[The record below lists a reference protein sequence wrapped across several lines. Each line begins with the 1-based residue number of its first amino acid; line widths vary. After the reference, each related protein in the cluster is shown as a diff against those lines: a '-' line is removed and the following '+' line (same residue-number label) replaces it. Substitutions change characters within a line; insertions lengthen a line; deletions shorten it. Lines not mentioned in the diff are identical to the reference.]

1 MVERILLR
9 RMREKL
15 SEAISLCE
23 KVYEEWYR
31 KCDES
36 ISRGNLTLYGYSK
49 LLEDMQKRIGD
60 FLLLMERLAKL
71 EKELFHLDA
80 VDEATKALAY
90 SIMELSEEERR
101 EVFEF
106 IKNVLERRVGE

>member
-1 MVERILLR
+1 
-9 RMREKL
+9 MRDKL
-15 SEAISLCE
+15 GDVMSLCE
-23 KVYEEWYR
+23 KVYGEWYK
-31 KCDES
+31 KCEES

-49 LLEDMQKRIGD
+49 LLEDMQKRTAD

-71 EKELFHLDA
+71 EKELVHLDA

-106 IKNVLERRVGE
+106 IKGVLERRAGE